1 MKALTAAL
9 LVFVAACGEGRAIF
23 NVDVLSFL
31 ADSSEAYNI
40 PGGIPQADSGII
52 EHFSLPPGFGKSSAD
67 SVSATIAASLANQT
81 GGGNVTLSIFFAKDS
96 ASVFSGT
103 PYVAAASGAVSGAQ
117 TVPFGSSTISV
128 NDSVFN
134 ASDLWVGI
142 RARFSTNVGVNMTG
156 QLTVT
161 TLSLRVVL
169 QDKVF

>member
-9 LVFVAACGEGRAIF
+9 LVCVAACGEGRAIF

-40 PGGIPQADSGII
+40 PGGIPQADSAIV
-52 EHFSLPPGFGKSSAD
+52 EHFSLPPGFGKSSTD
-67 SVSATIAASLANQT
+67 SVSATIAASLANT
-81 GGGNVTLSIFFAKDS
+81 AGGGSVTLSIFFARDS
-96 ASVFSGT
+96 ASIFAGT
-103 PYVAAASGAVSGAQ
+103 PYVTASSGAVSGVQ
-117 TVPFGSSTISV
+117 TVPFGSSTVSI

-142 RARFSTNVGVNMTG
+142 RARFSTNLGPNMTG
-156 QLTVT
+156 QLTLT
-161 TLSLRVVL
+161 NLSLRVVL